1 MSRDDAAA
9 SGMVP
14 EEDEPS
20 PYGQP
25 LRVGRIVRFRSP
37 QVNFDDALQAGEEQ
51 MMDYFSDGLG
61 GLRVG
66 HVAELRS
73 LGLFSAI
80 KERIGLDV
88 DVGSWEAVLA
98 QQLPKLIEIVEG
110 IIPRAK
116 GVRGILEDLCDMSR
130 AASADGCAIGFMLG
144 VPGEDR
150 ATRASWKQRLD
161 PPARM
166 ASLPYART
174 FSREEFARIQH
185 GVVPQEMEDKWF
197 IYTEGLTT
205 YFHRSW
211 TGVCVFQVQ
220 FEPCE
225 AGYRATSTLVN
236 RDPTQY
242 KEGDGYDEVED
253 MRLLDFVVNFV
264 VLQKDPDVEQDEEGK
279 VEP

>member
-1 MSRDDAAA
+1 MSADKIPQDN
-9 SGMVP
+9 
-14 EEDEPS
+14 EPS
-20 PYGQP
+20 PYGRP
-25 LRVGRIVRFRSP
+25 LRVGLIARFRSP
-37 QVNFDDALQAGEEQ
+37 EVDFDEALQAGQ
-51 MMDYFSDGLG
+51 DRMMEYFSDVVS
-61 GLRVG
+61 GLRIE
-66 HVAELRS
+66 HVDELQT

-88 DVGSWEAVLA
+88 DVGSWEAVPA
-98 QQLPKLIEIVEG
+98 SALPTLLEIVEE
-110 IIPRAK
+110 IIPQAK
-116 GVRGILEDLCDMSR
+116 GVRRILKDLHDMSR
-130 AASADGCAIGFMLG
+130 AALADGCSIGFMLG

-161 PPARM
+161 PPEQM
-166 ASLPYART
+166 ASLPYARR
-174 FSREEFARIQH
+174 FSHEEFARIQR

-225 AGYRATSTLVN
+225 TGYVATSTLVN

-242 KEGDGYDEVED
+242 KEGDGYDEAED
-253 MRLLDFVVNFV
+253 RHLLDFVINVV
-264 VLQKDPDVEQDEEGK
+264 VLQQDPDV
-279 VEP
+279 